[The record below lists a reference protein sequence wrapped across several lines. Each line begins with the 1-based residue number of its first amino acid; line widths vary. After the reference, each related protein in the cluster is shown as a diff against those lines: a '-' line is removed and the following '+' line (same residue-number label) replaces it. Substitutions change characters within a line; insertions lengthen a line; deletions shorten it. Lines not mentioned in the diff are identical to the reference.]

1 MGLAGDIFWLK
12 MNKDRLGII
21 SSHFFRN
28 TCKRW
33 AGWLCLATIV
43 FTGCSRSDYRKAT
56 DDQTY
61 AIIDENN
68 QDSRWSIDGF
78 DITPDSRS
86 RFYNS
91 EDPDFPPMPPDDPS
105 AHRLMHE
112 VYGMNGW
119 ERWHDFGDLAHIE
132 NPEWTT
138 HYGGKELDNHPIATI
153 PLKIEQLSLQDS
165 VEWSL
170 IHSRDYQTQLEDVY
184 LAALSLNFRRYQF
197 DVRLSAWTG
206 EPGSDLFFQ
215 HQPDDAAELSLSP
228 TTFGLRK
235 LFPAGTQLIAELTN
249 NTLWLFSGPNQTQT
263 TSSFAFSL
271 VQPLFAGAGREVVLE
286 ALTQSER
293 NLLYKMRDFARFRK
307 DFFVTIV
314 TGSRAVPLPGS
325 AGGLELSYLIRGER
339 SPAVGYYFLL
349 YFQQRVRNATD
360 NVRALESQVAEVR
373 SLWEA
378 GRASSLDVT
387 QLESSLQRSRSRYM
401 RLQNRFQDEMD
412 RYKLQLGLPPEMEMD
427 LDDTML
433 SPFQFIDPDLN
444 RVEDRLRSFV
454 SRIGELS
461 RSEEGEV
468 WRSAIEELDKVHMEI
483 EKLFP
488 LIGDDFKQ
496 LKKIV
501 PQRRKR
507 RGTQAAEK
515 TEQEMKQDQQVF
527 NRVEG
532 EFLGHLDQWRQLKKA
547 VNSQPLIPAR
557 RVELMDQIRPI
568 HEALLQVVR
577 ELSVIQLRIRTQLV
591 LLEPVTLD
599 MDEVVRIALA
609 NRLDLMNRRGVV
621 VDARRRIELAAD
633 AMEATV
639 DLVTEATVN
648 TDPLLEN
655 RQPVDFHSDQSEF
668 RVGLSL
674 KTPLDRRREQNNYRS
689 AQIAYA
695 RARRNYMAAED
706 QVKLDVRKHFR
717 SVLML
722 EENFEIKRRA
732 LRIAAFELDQAIE
745 FGKRPGTKGMQQG
758 LNLSRALDNI
768 LDVQDDLIDRWVE
781 YETARLQLFRDMGTM
796 KLDERGFWVDDFY
809 QQLDSDKTESTL
821 SLSKG
826 QDPSEELQ
834 GAVSSNTDS
843 SR

>member
-1 MGLAGDIFWLK
+1 M
-12 MNKDRLGII
+12 
-21 SSHFFRN
+21 
-28 TCKRW
+28 
-33 AGWLCLATIV
+33 ATIV

-61 AIIDENN
+61 AIVDENN

-138 HYGGKELDNHPIATI
+138 HYGGSELDNHPIATI
-153 PLKIEQLSLQDS
+153 PLKIGPLSLQNS

-170 IHSRDYQTQLEDVY
+170 IHSRDYQAQLEDVY

-197 DVRLSAWTG
+197 DVRLSGWTG

-215 HQPDDAAELSLSP
+215 NQPDDAAELSLSP

-325 AGGLELSYLIRGER
+325 GGGLELSYLIRGER

-401 RLQNRFQDEMD
+401 RLRNRFQDEMD
-412 RYKLQLGLPPEMEMD
+412 RYKLQLGFPPEMEMD

-461 RSEEGEV
+461 RSEEGAV
-468 WRSAIEELDKVHMEI
+468 WKSAVEEMDEI
-483 EKLFP
+483 HVETEKLFP
-488 LIGDDFKQ
+488 LIGDDFKR

-501 PQRRKR
+501 PQMRKR
-507 RGTQAAEK
+507 RGEQAAE
-515 TEQEMKQDQQVF
+515 TTQQEMKQDQQVF
-527 NRVEG
+527 HRVKR
-532 EFLGHLDQWRQLKKA
+532 EFLGHLDQWKQLKKE

-568 HEALLQVVR
+568 HEALIQVVR
-577 ELSVIQLRIRTQLV
+577 ELSVIQLRVRIQLV
-591 LLEPVTLD
+591 LLQPVTLD

-796 KLDERGFWVDDFY
+796 RLDERGFWVDDFY

-843 SR
+843 IR

>member
-1 MGLAGDIFWLK
+1 MVTMLL
-12 MNKDRLGII
+12 
-21 SSHFFRN
+21 
-28 TCKRW
+28 
-33 AGWLCLATIV
+33 
-43 FTGCSRSDYRKAT
+43 TGCSRSYYRKAT

-61 AIIDENN
+61 AIVDENN

-132 NPEWTT
+132 NPKWTT
-138 HYGGKELDNHPIATI
+138 HYGGSELDNHPITTI
-153 PLKIEQLSLQDS
+153 PLKIEPLSLQDS

-197 DVRLSAWTG
+197 DVRLSGWTG
-206 EPGSDLFFQ
+206 EPGADLFFQ

-249 NTLWLFSGPNQTQT
+249 NTLWMFSGPNQTQT
-263 TSSFAFSL
+263 ASSVAFSL
-271 VQPLFAGAGREVVLE
+271 VQPLFSGAGREIVLE

-307 DFFVTIV
+307 VFFVTTV
-314 TGSRAVPLPGS
+314 TGSRAIPLPGS
-325 AGGLELSYLIRGER
+325 TGGLELSYLIRGER

-349 YFQQRVRNATD
+349 YFQQRVRNAAD
-360 NVRALESQVAEVR
+360 NSRALTSQVAEVR

-401 RLQNRFQDEMD
+401 RLHNRFQDEMD

-427 LDDTML
+427 LDDAML
-433 SPFQFIDPDLN
+433 SPFQFIDPDFN
-444 RVEDRLRSFV
+444 RVEDSLGSFV
-454 SRIGELS
+454 GRIGELS
-461 RSEEGEV
+461 RSDEDEV
-468 WRSAIEELDKVHMEI
+468 WKSATEELDKIHVET
-483 EKLFP
+483 EKLFS
-488 LIGDDFKQ
+488 LIGDDFKR

-501 PQRRKR
+501 PQRRIR
-507 RGTQAAEK
+507 RGEQDAEE
-515 TEQEMKQDQQVF
+515 TEQEMKQDRQVVDRIEADF
-527 NRVEG
+527 S
-532 EFLGHLDQWRQLKKA
+532 GHLDQWRQLENQ
-547 VNSQPLIPAR
+547 VNLQPLIPSR

-568 HEALLQVVR
+568 HEALIQVVR
-577 ELSVIQLRIRTQLV
+577 ELSVIQLRVRTQLI
-591 LLEPVTLD
+591 LLQPVELD

-639 DLVTEATVN
+639 DLVTEVTVN
-648 TDPLLEN
+648 TDSLLEN

-674 KTPLDRRREQNNYRS
+674 KTPLDRRRAQNNYRS

-717 SVLML
+717 SVQML
-722 EENFEIKRRA
+722 EDNFEIKRRA

-745 FGKRPGTKGMQQG
+745 FGKRPGNKGMQQG

-796 KLDERGFWVDDFY
+796 RLDERGFWVDDFY
-809 QQLDSDKTESTL
+809 QQLDSEKTDSEL
-821 SLSKG
+821 SLPK
-826 QDPSEELQ
+826 D
-834 GAVSSNTDS
+834 
-843 SR
+843 